1 MTAKALKGISN
12 PFSADRIRAEAEL
25 VALLSPD
32 SSPAGRVQEAMR
44 YAVLGGGQ
52 RLRPL
57 LALRIARLAG
67 AECELSVRAAAAVEL
82 VHCASLLVDD
92 LPCMDDESLRRG
104 RPTAHAAYGEPTA
117 LLAAFGLVALAARSV
132 VEVRCQPTEMS
143 ALIDFQI
150 QLLKVLDAGSLI
162 EGQDLDLRLKGAE
175 RESLRSRVAELKTVP
190 LFELAARAG
199 LLFVDSDSTLARGM
213 RRFAREFG
221 LAYQLVDD
229 YLDGEIR
236 DASEVESQLI
246 RARGC
251 LEPFQPA
258 ASELT
263 QLLEYLNELCF
274 ETNRPADHRRR

>member
-1 MTAKALKGISN
+1 MAAKAQVVAFT
-12 PFSADRIRAEAEL
+12 PFAADRERAETEL
-25 VALLSPD
+25 IALLGED

-57 LALRIARLAG
+57 LALRIGRLTG
-67 AECELSVRAAAAVEL
+67 GEGELCLRAAAAVEL
-82 VHCASLLVDD
+82 VHCASLIVDD

-104 RPTAHAAYGEPTA
+104 RPTVHAVYGEPTA

-143 ALIDFQI
+143 ALIEFQI
-150 QLLKVLDAGSLI
+150 QLLKVLDTGSLI

-175 RESLRSRVAELKTVP
+175 REALRSRVAELKTVP
-190 LFELAARAG
+190 LFELAAKAG
-199 LLFVDSDSTLARGM
+199 LLFVDSDSTMARGM

-221 LAYQLVDD
+221 LTYQVADD

-236 DASEVESQLI
+236 DFSEVESQLI

-258 ASELT
+258 AAELAE
-263 QLLEYLNELCF
+263 LLEYLNERCF
-274 ETNRPADHRRR
+274 ETSRSAGHRRR